1 MSLELNI
8 EEQVA
13 LIDADIAEQ
22 REYIQRGK
30 DLEKLFGMKEFQNV
44 FIDGYINEE
53 LERLLVLITSAQAKS
68 KEGREELMNK
78 MDQIRCF
85 KEYIGDGNYTG
96 TVMIMANNA
105 EKIIMESEALKK
117 ELLNPT
123 KDEE

>member
-1 MSLELNI
+1 MSQELNI

-13 LIDADIAEQ
+13 LIEGDIIEQ

-53 LERLLVLITSAQAKS
+53 LERLLVLITSAKANS
-68 KEGREELMNK
+68 KEGREELINK

-96 TVMIMANNA
+96 TVTIMANNA

-117 ELLNPT
+117 ELLNPS